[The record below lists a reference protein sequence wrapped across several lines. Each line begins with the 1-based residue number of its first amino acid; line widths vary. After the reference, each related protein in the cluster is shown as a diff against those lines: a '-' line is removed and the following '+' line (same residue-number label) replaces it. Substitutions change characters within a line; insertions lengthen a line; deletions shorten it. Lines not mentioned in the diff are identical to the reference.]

1 MIKILKD
8 IVYDYKL
15 GLSDTVNLQII
26 QKKFHNNILSSLEES
41 NQNKNGN
48 LQSSIFRN
56 SELINSKF
64 VNINCTSNKFD
75 NQTLRYSPLIN
86 NNLNNIRFTK
96 INFDKC

>member
-48 LQSSIFRN
+48 L
-56 SELINSKF
+56 
-64 VNINCTSNKFD
+64 
-75 NQTLRYSPLIN
+75 
-86 NNLNNIRFTK
+86 
-96 INFDKC
+96 